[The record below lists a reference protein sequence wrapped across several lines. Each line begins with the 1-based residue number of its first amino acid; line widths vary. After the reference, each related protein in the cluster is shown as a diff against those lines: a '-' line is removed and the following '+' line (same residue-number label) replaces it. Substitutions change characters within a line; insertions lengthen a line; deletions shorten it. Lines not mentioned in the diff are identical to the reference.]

1 MSALDTPPI
10 MSELYTPP
18 IMSELYTPTTYAY
31 AIEIPD
37 SGSVDPGSVE
47 RENTFN
53 CKFTFW
59 KVWKFF
65 FIILMLILYGFSFD
79 KEYNSNNTNNTLIE

>member
-1 MSALDTPPI
+1 

-65 FIILMLILYGFSFD
+65 FIILMLILLVIVIFGIYIIETDGFSFD
-79 KEYNSNNTNNTLIE
+79 KEYNLSLIHI